1 MVVYIIFIEEEA
13 LSMLLTKDSTDGRHK
28 AIRLSSLEPEKKS
41 LPALQSNPISP
52 LPISP
57 SALLRQAP
65 NQYLKES
72 MLSSTSFGLPG
83 HQHSLTRATLEEWL
97 LFCNQCHCNVIGYSE
112 GGAYPAL
119 SRRDFA
125 NAQMRSGSMI
135 LFLTDNGYL
144 LAPAKIAVLTCADL
158 ARELLWDTALCC
170 PECHD
175 LHHDSIE
182 FFLTNHDFMEGKR
195 GKRSARGCCRAER
208 LVNDFYVGKVFSPGD
223 LDTHG
228 DDDDSDDSAW
238 GFFPSDVMKM
248 L

>member
-1 MVVYIIFIEEEA
+1 
-13 LSMLLTKDSTDGRHK
+13 MLLTKDSTDGRHK
-28 AIRLSSLEPEKKS
+28 AIRLSPLEPEKK
-41 LPALQSNPISP
+41 ALSAPYLQANPISP
-52 LPISP
+52 LPLP
-57 SALLRQAP
+57 VTPTLLRQAP

-83 HQHSLTRATLEEWL
+83 HQHSLTRSTLEEWL
-97 LFCNQCHCNVIGYSE
+97 LFCNQCHSNVLCYTE

-125 NAQMRSGSMI
+125 NAQLRSEHMV
-135 LFLTDNGYL
+135 LLLADNGYL

-158 ARELLWDTALCC
+158 ARELLWDQALCC
-170 PECHD
+170 RECHD
-175 LHHDSIE
+175 MSHDSME

-195 GKRSARGCCRAER
+195 GRRSARGCCRCER
-208 LVNDFYVGKVFSPGD
+208 LVNDFYVGRVFSLRD

-228 DDDDSDDSAW
+228 WDDDDSDDGCA
-238 GFFPSDVMKM
+238 FYPSDIMKM